1 MRTFLRTTDTRTL
14 QVLDGLVTFWV
25 VLWVVLGLLT
35 GYEVRQLTSVSE
47 AAQASARAA
56 DTAGEALQSL
66 AGIPFVGDRSTE
78 LGDEVRAAAEQVRLN
93 AEDTSVTLGRLGF
106 LLGASIILIPLTPV
120 FGMYLPNR
128 LGRGR
133 ELRALRRRLR
143 SQPMD
148 RPLEAYLASRA
159 VDWLP
164 YDRLMTVS
172 DDPVG
177 DLREG
182 RHGALARAEL
192 RRLGLNP
199 GMSGP

>member
-1 MRTFLRTTDTRTL
+1 MRTFLRTTDAPTL
-14 QVLDGLVTFWV
+14 RLLDGLVTFWV

-35 GYEVRQLTSVSE
+35 GYEVQRLTSVSD

-66 AGIPFVGDRSTE
+66 DGIPFVGERSAE

-93 AEDTSVTLGRLGF
+93 AEDTSVTLRRLGL

-120 FGMYLPNR
+120 FGMYVPNR

-143 SQPMD
+143 SQAMD
-148 RPLEAYLASRA
+148 RPLEAYLARRA

-164 YDRLMTVS
+164 YDQLMTVS
-172 DDPVG
+172 DDPAG
-177 DLREG
+177 DLRDG

-192 RRLGLNP
+192 SRLGLRP
-199 GMSGP
+199 GISGP

>member
-1 MRTFLRTTDTRTL
+1 MRTFLRTTDARTL
-14 QVLDGLVTFWV
+14 RLLDGLVTFWV

-35 GYEVRQLTSVSE
+35 GYEVRRLTSVSD

-66 AGIPFVGDRSTE
+66 DGIPFVGERSAE

-93 AEDTSVTLGRLGF
+93 AEDTSVTLRRLGL

-120 FGMYLPNR
+120 FGMYVPNR

-143 SQPMD
+143 SQAMD
-148 RPLEAYLASRA
+148 RPLEAYLARRA

-164 YDRLMTVS
+164 YDQLMTVS
-172 DDPVG
+172 DDPAG
-177 DLREG
+177 DLRDG

-192 RRLGLNP
+192 SRLGLRP
-199 GMSGP
+199 GISGP